1 MCFTVLFLFIV
12 AQKTI
17 SKWSIIAKMCPNATK
32 GDYSLI
38 WKDVGEGKNMFKT
51 YLCFKNVLNNKNRIL
66 KNLYNIIFS
75 DLLAI

>member
-1 MCFTVLFLFIV
+1 
-12 AQKTI
+12 
-17 SKWSIIAKMCPNATK
+17 MCPNATK